1 MIFYMSSMVLMTN
14 GFLKQKWT
22 VLSLHNLHFSGNTLD
37 FKVEGQTAFE
47 IPLGNVSRSITA
59 KNEVTIE
66 FTPNDDAAVSLV
78 ELRFH
83 VPSDT
88 TSVADPVDVS
98 DCYFYR

>member
-1 MIFYMSSMVLMTN
+1 M
-14 GFLKQKWT
+14 
-22 VLSLHNLHFSGNTLD
+22 
-37 FKVEGQTAFE
+37 EGQTAFE

-88 TSVADPVDVS
+88 TSVIDPVDVS
-98 DCYFYR
+98 GGT

>member
-1 MIFYMSSMVLMTN
+1 MTI
-14 GFLKQKWT
+14 L
-22 VLSLHNLHFSGNTLD
+22 GNTLD

-83 VPSDT
+83 VPADATSDID
-88 TSVADPVDVS
+88 SVNVS
-98 DCYFYR
+98 HACCLFVLC

>member
-1 MIFYMSSMVLMTN
+1 MSAKCC
-14 GFLKQKWT
+14 GIY
-22 VLSLHNLHFSGNTLD
+22 SGNTLD

-88 TSVADPVDVS
+88 TSVVDPVDVS
-98 DCYFYR
+98 ATYFLDHGYCTMSQKRPTFGLL

>member
-1 MIFYMSSMVLMTN
+1 M
-14 GFLKQKWT
+14 
-22 VLSLHNLHFSGNTLD
+22 
-37 FKVEGQTAFE
+37 EGQTAFE

-83 VPSDT
+83 VPSDAAADVDAVNV
-88 TSVADPVDVS
+88 SVVYCNLFVCIIYCRKVGATAVS
-98 DCYFYR
+98 F

>member
-1 MIFYMSSMVLMTN
+1 MLENSDKRYL
-14 GFLKQKWT
+14 
-22 VLSLHNLHFSGNTLD
+22 GNTLD

-47 IPLGNVSRSITA
+47 IPLGNVSRSLTA

-83 VPSDT
+83 VPSDA
-88 TSVADPVDVS
+88 TSVADPVDVCCS
-98 DCYFYR
+98 YCICLATKVYGENYCVPKSSH

>member
-1 MIFYMSSMVLMTN
+1 MVTLNDEQNCVTISN
-14 GFLKQKWT
+14 D
-22 VLSLHNLHFSGNTLD
+22 VNCVGNTLD

-47 IPLGNVSRSITA
+47 IPLVNVSRSLTA

-83 VPSDT
+83 VPADATADVDT
-88 TSVADPVDVS
+88 VNVS
-98 DCYFYR
+98 DICC

>member
-1 MIFYMSSMVLMTN
+1 M
-14 GFLKQKWT
+14 
-22 VLSLHNLHFSGNTLD
+22 
-37 FKVEGQTAFE
+37 EGQTAFE
-47 IPLGNVSRSITA
+47 IPLVNVSRSITA

-88 TSVADPVDVS
+88 TSDVDPVNVS
-98 DCYFYR
+98 KCTYMCYFVASVAG